1 MNYFI
6 SIAGNIGTGKSSL
19 TSLLAEKLK
28 WKSLLEPWPENLYIT
43 DFYNDMYKWSFHYQV
58 SFLYLQLRQN
68 LELLGDCGSVIQER
82 SVYESRYIFARNL
95 YQQGYMT
102 KRDWDLYCNLYEMLT
117 VSLLTPNL
125 IVYLKASVP
134 TLMKR
139 IVQRGLHFDQ
149 TISSEYLS
157 QLNFLYEDWVSEF
170 QLCPMLT
177 INSDNFDFVHNA
189 DDFDKITTMILHKIN
204 DIP

>member
-28 WKSLLEPWPENLYIT
+28 WKSLLEPWPENLYII

-68 LELLGDCGSVIQER
+68 DCGSVIQER

-189 DDFDKITTMILHKIN
+189 DDFDKITTMIFHKIN
-204 DIP
+204 DIS